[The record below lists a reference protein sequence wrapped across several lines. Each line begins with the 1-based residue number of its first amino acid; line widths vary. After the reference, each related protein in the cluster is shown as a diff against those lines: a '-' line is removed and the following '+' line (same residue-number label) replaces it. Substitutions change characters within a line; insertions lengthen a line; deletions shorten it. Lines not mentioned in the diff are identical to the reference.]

1 EDHVYRI
8 DKTIRDLCV
17 FARHNVTTDPPF
29 CHMDLISCRNVL
41 IYMAPPLQRQVI
53 PIFHYALNVPGFLVL
68 GTAETVGESK
78 EVFDLVDAGQR
89 AYSKRALNGRL
100 PFHLMAADRS
110 SAEGARVQRMRRPSS
125 PAADYHGEPD
135 PVLSSHYAPPGV
147 LVNEEFEIVA

>member
-41 IYMAPPLQRQVI
+41 IYMAPALQKQVI

-68 GTAETVGESK
+68 GTAETGGDSK
-78 EVFDLVDAGQR
+78 EIFDLVYGLHKV
-89 AYSKRALNGRL
+89 YSKSVVNGRL
-100 PFHLMAADRS
+100 PFHLMAGNCS
-110 SAEGARVQRMRRPSS
+110 TAEGARVQRIR
-125 PAADYHGEPD
+125 
-135 PVLSSHYAPPGV
+135 
-147 LVNEEFEIVA
+147 